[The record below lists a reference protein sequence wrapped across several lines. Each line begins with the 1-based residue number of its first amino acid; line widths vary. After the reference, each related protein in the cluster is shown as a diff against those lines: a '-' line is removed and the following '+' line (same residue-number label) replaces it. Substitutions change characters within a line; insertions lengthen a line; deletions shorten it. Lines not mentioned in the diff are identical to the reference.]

1 LEDGL
6 DEGAVKTLFL
16 PFENGDLPFPAEGAR
31 FLFLNAA
38 APPVSD
44 HKWQN
49 SLDCVQGFR
58 TDFLALQ
65 NAGYQVTPERRSGP
79 FSGALVLLGK
89 YRELN
94 RANIYA
100 ALERTLPGGPVLV
113 AGAKTS
119 GVQAMRKE
127 LVELLPV
134 EQALSKNHAQVFW
147 SLRPQSW
154 VSPLNS
160 FQETVSAE
168 GMQFESAPG
177 MFSHKAADAGSQ
189 LLARHLG
196 EVKGRA
202 ADFGAGWG
210 YLSAM
215 LLKHAQ
221 GVTALDVLEADYASL
236 EAAKTNLAAWSAQTP
251 TEFQWH
257 DLLAEPVSAAYD
269 AVIMNPPFHA
279 GRSAEATIGQRMI
292 NAAGKALKPG
302 GRLLMVANRELPYED
317 TLQRAFRRFER
328 IDEDRRYKIIR
339 AVK

>member
-6 DEGAVKTLFL
+6 DDGAVRTLFL

-31 FLFLNAA
+31 FLFLNAE
-38 APPVSD
+38 PPVSE
-44 HKWQN
+44 HKWRN

-65 NAGYQVTPERRSGP
+65 SAGYSVLPEAGSGK
-79 FSGALVLLGK
+79 FSGALVMLGK
-89 YRELN
+89 HRQLN
-94 RANIYA
+94 RSNIYK
-100 ALERTLPGGPVLV
+100 ALEATLPGGPAVV
-113 AGAKTS
+113 AGAKTM

-127 LVELLPV
+127 LAELLPV
-134 EQALSKNHAQVFW
+134 AQTLSKNHAQVFW
-147 SLRPQSW
+147 SLRPESW
-154 VSPLNS
+154 VSPPLAA
-160 FQETVSAE
+160 QQTISAD
-168 GMQFESAPG
+168 GIQFETSPG

-189 LLARHLG
+189 MLARHLG

-215 LLKHAQ
+215 LLKHAP
-221 GVTALDVLEADYASL
+221 GVTALDLFEADYAAL
-236 EAAKTNLAAWSAQTP
+236 EAAKTNLSARDYQTP
-251 TEFQWH
+251 ATFHWH
-257 DLLAEPVSAAYD
+257 DLLAEPVPAAYD
-269 AVIMNPPFHA
+269 AVIMNPPFHT
-279 GRSAEATIGQRMI
+279 GRSAEASIGQRMI
-292 NAAGKALKPG
+292 NAAAKALKPG

-328 IDEDRRYKIIR
+328 IDEDRQYKIIR